1 MNDAVVAK
9 GFACSLLDFALYCDN
24 KYLDRFR
31 ADGVIFATPTGST
44 AYSMSAGGPIVDP
57 QLDAILMT
65 PICPHQLTA
74 RPLMFSACKT
84 LMVKSNRPKEQQLF
98 LSLDG
103 GEPIPLA
110 QGEYVSI
117 QKAPRSARFINF
129 GDREFFEVFSE
140 KIVQK
145 R

>member
-1 MNDAVVAK
+1 
-9 GFACSLLDFALYCDN
+9 
-24 KYLDRFR
+24 
-31 ADGVIFATPTGST
+31 
-44 AYSMSAGGPIVDP
+44 MSAGGPIVDP
-57 QLDAILMT
+57 QLDAILVT
-65 PICPHQLTA
+65 PICPHQLPA

-84 LMVKSNRPKEQQLF
+84 LMVKSNRPEEQQLF

-110 QGEYVSI
+110 RGEYVSI
-117 QKAPRSARFINF
+117 QKAPRSVRFINF
-129 GDREFFEVFSE
+129 RDREFFEVFSE